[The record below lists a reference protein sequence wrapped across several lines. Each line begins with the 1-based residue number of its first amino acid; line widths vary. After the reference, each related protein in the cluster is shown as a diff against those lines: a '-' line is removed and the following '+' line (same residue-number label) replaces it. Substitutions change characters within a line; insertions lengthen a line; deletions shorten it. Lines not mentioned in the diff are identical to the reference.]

1 MNENSDA
8 YPEVIV
14 RLNNEN
20 KYLKSEKKE
29 EKEKLENT
37 IKILR
42 VEIESLK
49 EKKRLLENE
58 CEGNLCLL
66 DSWPGQMR
74 TVHKNHEKYSYGN
87 AVDEKANQNTGFT
100 YGDKLVFLETPED
113 FNRRIEIWNEVK
125 AAI

>member
-42 VEIESLK
+42 SEIEILK
-49 EKKRLLENE
+49 YKNTILENE
-58 CEGNLCLL
+58 LSKVKIDNKLL
-66 DSWPGQMR
+66 ASQLGES
-74 TVHKNHEKYSYGN
+74 EKIK
-87 AVDEKANQNTGFT
+87 EKFQ
-100 YGDKLVFLETPED
+100 
-113 FNRRIEIWNEVK
+113 
-125 AAI
+125 

>member
-1 MNENSDA
+1 MNEYSDA

-29 EKEKLENT
+29 EKGKLENT

-58 CEGNLCLL
+58 L
-66 DSWPGQMR
+66 S
-74 TVHKNHEKYSYGN
+74 
-87 AVDEKANQNTGFT
+87 
-100 YGDKLVFLETPED
+100 
-113 FNRRIEIWNEVK
+113 EVK
-125 AAI
+125 IDNKLLASQLGESEKIKEKFQ

>member
-1 MNENSDA
+1 MNEYSDA

-58 CEGNLCLL
+58 L
-66 DSWPGQMR
+66 S
-74 TVHKNHEKYSYGN
+74 
-87 AVDEKANQNTGFT
+87 
-100 YGDKLVFLETPED
+100 
-113 FNRRIEIWNEVK
+113 EVK
-125 AAI
+125 IDNKLLASQLGESEKIKEKFQ

>member
-1 MNENSDA
+1 MNEYSDA

-58 CEGNLCLL
+58 L
-66 DSWPGQMR
+66 S
-74 TVHKNHEKYSYGN
+74 
-87 AVDEKANQNTGFT
+87 
-100 YGDKLVFLETPED
+100 
-113 FNRRIEIWNEVK
+113 EVK
-125 AAI
+125 IDNKLLASKLGESEKIKEKFQ

>member
-29 EKEKLENT
+29 EKGKLENT

-58 CEGNLCLL
+58 L
-66 DSWPGQMR
+66 S
-74 TVHKNHEKYSYGN
+74 
-87 AVDEKANQNTGFT
+87 
-100 YGDKLVFLETPED
+100 
-113 FNRRIEIWNEVK
+113 EVK
-125 AAI
+125 IDNKLLASKLGESEKIKEKFQ